1 MDFSRWLKCQWDR
14 AAAVVAGVVGLIA
27 LLVGWLG
34 VSRSGLPAEQI
45 PYLASGAVLGLFALG
60 VAATLW
66 LSADLRDEWRK
77 LDQIHRDLGGG
88 DATTAARSADGGV
101 EETGEV
107 AVVEEGDGEGEG
119 YVAPPSN
126 GGRRARPLRAP
137 ADVGGS
143 RR

>member
-1 MDFSRWLKCQWDR
+1 M
-14 AAAVVAGVVGLIA
+14 VVGILGLVA

-77 LDQIHRDLGGG
+77 LDQIHRDMGNGRG
-88 DATTAARSADGGV
+88 DANGAV
-101 EETGEV
+101 TGEV
-107 AVVEEGDGEGEG
+107 PPVSAGSEKDRLESYV
-119 YVAPPSN
+119 VAPAE
-126 GGRRARPLRAP
+126 RRRERPLRAP
-137 ADVGGS
+137 VDVEG
-143 RR
+143 RRQ

>member
-1 MDFSRWLKCQWDR
+1 MKCQWDR
-14 AAAVVAGVVGLIA
+14 AAAVVAGVLGLVA
-27 LLVGWLG
+27 LLLGWLG

-77 LDQIHRDLGGG
+77 LDQIHRDLAGG
-88 DATTAARSADGGV
+88 DRTTQTSSREPRDDI
-101 EETGEV
+101 TGEV
-107 AVVEEGDGEGEG
+107 PVVDDAGSELEAYE
-119 YVAPPSN
+119 ASPRN
-126 GGRRARPLRAP
+126 GGRRERPLRAP
-137 ADVGGS
+137 IDVGH